1 MSEECLELQQEEAEV
16 LTSIYD
22 GDPAFVTVKAG
33 EKYQYKLGDTE
44 AETAGKH
51 ALLVEFEWVAEYPNV
66 LPKIN
71 LDIFFNR
78 DISPAI
84 KQSVISAVKEEA
96 EQYLGMSMTFSL
108 VEYLKENFDTLM
120 ADQPEHVTASS
131 VTEVSE
137 ALDNLTTEDNAGKAG
152 KEKKEQLTKAQKRA
166 RWKQG
171 GLDAGDR
178 ERGWNWVDVIRHLSQ
193 TGGKPEG
200 S

>member
-1 MSEECLELQQEEAEV
+1 MMRIQVFLHNHDSFSGGKK
-16 LTSIYD
+16 SI
-22 GDPAFVTVKAG
+22 
-33 EKYQYKLGDTE
+33 
-44 AETAGKH
+44 
-51 ALLVEFEWVAEYPNV
+51 LVEFEWVAEYPNV

-78 DISPAI
+78 DVTQGVKDTVAA
-84 KQSVISAVKEEA
+84 AVTEEA

-108 VEYLKENFDTLM
+108 IEFLKENFDQLM
-120 ADQPEHVTASS
+120 TDQPDFVTSVNQ
-131 VTEVSE
+131 VTETLE
-137 ALDNLTTEDNAGKAG
+137 NLDATGESSQASKAG

-171 GLDAGDR
+171 GLDVGDR
-178 ERGWNWVDVIRHLSQ
+178 ERGWDWVDVIRHLSQ

>member
-1 MSEECLELQQEEAEV
+1 M
-16 LTSIYD
+16 
-22 GDPAFVTVKAG
+22 
-33 EKYQYKLGDTE
+33 
-44 AETAGKH
+44 
-51 ALLVEFEWVAEYPNV
+51 AEYPNV

-78 DISPAI
+78 DVTQGVKDTFAA
-84 KQSVISAVKEEA
+84 AVTEEA

-108 VEYLKENFDTLM
+108 IEFLKENFDRLM
-120 ADQPEHVTASS
+120 ADQPDS
-131 VTEVSE
+131 VTLVNQVTETLE
-137 ALDNLTTEDNAGKAG
+137 NLDATGEPSKAG

-171 GLDAGDR
+171 GLDVGDR
-178 ERGWNWVDVIRHLSQ
+178 ERGWDWVDVIRHLSQ